1 MPADTPLGITYPLYP
16 DPMDPAANIAEI
28 ATDTDTVVE
37 QLETRIAGTA
47 TRPVGRLGGIANQ
60 VLAPNV
66 GVSPLLPTGEF
77 STPMEDP
84 ANNRLQLT
92 EQGIYLLTASVFYT
106 GNGNATPYGV
116 LLSLN
121 STAGFITTPVVESLP
136 ASQNRGTFINV
147 SAMHY
152 HTGVGTDSITAIVRH
167 NSAANVTIT
176 FRNMTACKVGNQIGG
191 F

>member
-1 MPADTPLGITYPLYP
+1 MPADTPLGITYPLYT
-16 DPMDPAANIAEI
+16 DPMDPAVNIAEI
-28 ATDTDTVVE
+28 ATDTDTLVQ
-37 QLETRIAGTA
+37 QLDDRLTATA
-47 TRPVGRLGGIANQ
+47 TRPVGRLTGITNQ
-60 VLAPNV
+60 VLVPNT
-66 GVSPLLPTGEF
+66 GVSPLFPVGEF

-92 EQGIYLLTASVFYT
+92 EQGIYVLTASVFFT

-116 LLSLN
+116 FLSLN
-121 STAGFITTPVVESLP
+121 SSAGFISTPVIQSLP
-136 ASQNRGTFINV
+136 AAQSRGTFITV

-152 HTGVGTDSITAIVRH
+152 VTGLVTDSITAIVRH

-176 FRNMTACKVGNQIGG
+176 VRCLTACKTGNQLGA